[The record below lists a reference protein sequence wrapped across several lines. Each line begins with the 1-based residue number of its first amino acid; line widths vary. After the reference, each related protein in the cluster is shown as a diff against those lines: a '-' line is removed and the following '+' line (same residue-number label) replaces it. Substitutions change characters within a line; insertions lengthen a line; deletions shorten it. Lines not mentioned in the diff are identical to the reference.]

1 MKIAYLVPYIAQ
13 SGPVNV
19 VKYLCRELKKKH
31 DVDVFYFKD
40 IKSIEFPVKANRI
53 GFFEK
58 IDFDAYDII
67 HSHGVVPD
75 AYVWWHRK
83 SIHKAKTVTTLHNY
97 VKEDFKYA
105 YNPMK
110 AFLLEK
116 VWNIVTSKHDQIVTL
131 SKDAVKYYQK
141 FWKNKK
147 LDYVYNGIPSDVDI
161 LVHEKQFD
169 KDNLIKIGVI
179 GSGDITKRKGFD
191 QVVQALK
198 YLKNYSFYIAGTGQ
212 QVENL
217 KQLAKEYGVEERV
230 FFTGFQ
236 KNIALFIDA
245 MDLFVVPS
253 RSEGFSLALQE
264 IARQK
269 KPVVC
274 SNIPIFQELF
284 SKEEVIY
291 FELENINDLCSAI
304 EAINE
309 KKDSYGEKIFQKFNN
324 TYTSAVMA
332 DHYLMLYSRIIKD
345 GSK

>member
-19 VKYLCRELKKKH
+19 AKYLCSELQRDH

-40 IKSIEFPVKANRI
+40 IKLTEFPVGTKRI

-75 AYVWWHRK
+75 AYVWWHCR

-105 YNPMK
+105 YNPIK

-147 LDYVYNGIPSDVDI
+147 LDYVYNGIPSAVDMP
-161 LVHEKQFD
+161 VHEKQFGKD
-169 KDNLIKIGVI
+169 KLIKIGAI

-198 YLKNYSFYIAGTGQ
+198 HLKNYSFYIAGTGQ
-212 QVENL
+212 QVEYL
-217 KQLAKEYGVEERV
+217 KQLSKECNVEERV
-230 FFTGFQ
+230 HLIGFQ
-236 KNIALFIDA
+236 KNISLFIDG

-274 SNIPIFQELF
+274 SKIPIFQELF
-284 SKEEVIY
+284 SSDEVIY

-304 EAINE
+304 ETINRGKE
-309 KKDSYGEKIFQKFNN
+309 RYGEKIFQKFHSA
-324 TYTSAVMA
+324 YTSEVMA
-332 DHYLMLYSRIIKD
+332 NHYLMLYHKIIKD

>member
-1 MKIAYLVPYIAQ
+1 MKIAYLVPYIEQ

-19 VKYLCRELKKKH
+19 VNYLCRELQREH

-40 IKSIEFPVKANRI
+40 IKTIEFPVKTKRI

-75 AYVWWHRK
+75 AYVWWHR
-83 SIHKAKTVTTLHNY
+83 SLIHKAKTVTTLHNY

-105 YNPMK
+105 YNPIK
-110 AFLLEK
+110 AFVLEK
-116 VWNIVTSKHDQIVTL
+116 VWNIATSKHDQIVTL
-131 SKDAVKYYQK
+131 SKDAVKYYQT

-147 LDYVYNGIPSDVDI
+147 LDYVYNGIPSNVDI
-161 LVHEKQFD
+161 LVHEKQFGE
-169 KDNLIKIGVI
+169 DNLIKIGAI

-191 QVVQALK
+191 QVVQALQ
-198 YLKNYSFYIAGTGQ
+198 YLKNYSFYIAGTGG

-217 KQLAKEYGVEERV
+217 KQLAKECKVEERV
-230 FFTGFQ
+230 HFVGFQ

-245 MDLFVVPS
+245 MDLFVVSS

-274 SNIPIFQELF
+274 SKIPIFQEIF

-291 FELENINDLCSAI
+291 FELENISDLCLAI
-304 EAINE
+304 ETVNE
-309 KKDSYGEKIFQKFNN
+309 EKDIYGEKIFQKFNIS
-324 TYTSAVMA
+324 YTSAVMA
-332 DHYLMLYSRIIKD
+332 KNYLMLYNKIIKG